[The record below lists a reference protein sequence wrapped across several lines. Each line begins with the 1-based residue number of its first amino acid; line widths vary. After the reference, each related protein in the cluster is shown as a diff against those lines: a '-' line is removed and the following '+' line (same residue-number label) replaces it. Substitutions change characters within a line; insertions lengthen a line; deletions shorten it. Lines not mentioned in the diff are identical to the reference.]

1 MPELPEVE
9 STRRSLAREIVG
21 SSVAAVVVRDQRLR
35 WPVPREL
42 PRVLAG
48 RKIREV
54 RRRAKYL
61 LIEAKNGTAIVHLG
75 MSGSLRLLDSAH
87 TAPASH
93 DHLDL
98 VLDDGRCVRY
108 RDPRRF
114 GCWLWTDAD
123 PARHRLLAH
132 LGPEPLGPGFDGDWL
147 HARMRGRRAPI
158 KNLLM
163 DSRIVAGVG
172 NIYASEA
179 LFIAGVDPR
188 RAGGRVARR
197 RIERVVCA
205 VREVLSVAVEAGGTT
220 LRDYARTD
228 GAAGEFAGRL
238 NVYGRDGEPCP
249 RCAAPLA
256 RTILGQRTTW
266 FCPRCQR

>member
-9 STRRSLAREIVG
+9 STRRSLARAIVG
-21 SSVAAVVVRDQRLR
+21 ARVAAVVVRDRRLR
-35 WPVPREL
+35 WPVPSEL
-42 PRVLAG
+42 AQALAG
-48 RKIREV
+48 RAIRDV

-61 LIEAKNGTAIVHLG
+61 LLEAQSGTAIVHLG
-75 MSGSLRLLDSAH
+75 MSGSLRLLDSAR
-87 TAPASH
+87 TAPAGH
-93 DHLDL
+93 DHIDV

-114 GCWLWTDAD
+114 GCWLWVDSD
-123 PARHRLLAH
+123 PAHHRLLAH

-147 HARMRGRRAPI
+147 HARLRGRRAPI

-172 NIYASEA
+172 NIYANEA
-179 LFIAGVDPR
+179 LFLAGVDPR

-197 RIERVVCA
+197 RIDRVVCA
-205 VREVLSVAVEAGGTT
+205 VREVLRVAVEAGGTT

-238 NVYGRDGEPCP
+238 NVYGRDGQPCP

-256 RTILGQRTTW
+256 RTVLGQRTTW
-266 FCPRCQR
+266 FCRRCQR